1 MQEFENIINKYFVDK
16 KIGAIVVN
24 KNITDNYIS
33 FVIALTDIDKLKK
46 FDKKMEQELT
56 YLLGTSIS
64 INVGKNITIIVNSK
78 AIRKSKETVI
88 KANKGMTIPIGT
100 DVYGN
105 TVYLDFIN
113 NPHWLIGGS
122 TGSGKSVFLNNI
134 IKKLVEIYHFDVEFC
149 FIDLKKVEFHKYNKL
164 EMNLVDVA
172 ENINSALT
180 MLNDVI
186 EVMNNRYSKY
196 KSNNCIS
203 FEEYNSNKADGE
215 KDRYLVLVIDELAE
229 LMLLDKK
236 NIQPKIQ
243 RLLQLGRAAGIYV
256 IGATQRPSR
265 EVLSGTLKVNFT
277 TRICFKVASAYD
289 SKTIINVKGGEN
301 LYGKGDALLLKS
313 GSDELIR
320 FQAYPPTSDD
330 IIDKYRKTDQSFMQ
344 KNIINPLKKEFEK
357 SSIGKIV
364 KKIFK

>member
-1 MQEFENIINKYFVDK
+1 M
-16 KIGAIVVN
+16 
-24 KNITDNYIS
+24 
-33 FVIALTDIDKLKK
+33 
-46 FDKKMEQELT
+46 
-56 YLLGTSIS
+56 
-64 INVGKNITIIVNSK
+64 TIIVNSK

-88 KANKGMTIPIGT
+88 KTYKGMTIPIGT

-229 LMLLDKK
+229 LME
-236 NIQPKIQ
+236 
-243 RLLQLGRAAGIYV
+243 G
-256 IGATQRPSR
+256 GA
-265 EVLSGTLKVNFT
+265 EVL
-277 TRICFKVASAYD
+277 
-289 SKTIINVKGGEN
+289 
-301 LYGKGDALLLKS
+301 
-313 GSDELIR
+313 
-320 FQAYPPTSDD
+320 
-330 IIDKYRKTDQSFMQ
+330 
-344 KNIINPLKKEFEK
+344 
-357 SSIGKIV
+357 
-364 KKIFK
+364 